1 MRVCNGKQGIPTM
14 TETKQRFTLEAKRN
28 ATRIAS
34 TSFGGEFA

>member
-1 MRVCNGKQGIPTM
+1 M

-34 TSFGGEFA
+34 TSFRDEFA